1 MVSAINENRTL
12 SKEDSMKLQKEFA
25 DYNFLFRF
33 THFVSRN
40 RLYRGFDKISF
51 LGLRIIAM
59 ILGKINALKVYRKLH
74 RIWKFLY
81 PIDFLKDINTNKW
94 ADRFI
99 QFNIEIFFIITFL
112 LPAQTRKNINKFTK
126 VHGFEHIV
134 EALQKEKGVLIPSI
148 HIGQPIN
155 PISFLLNQR
164 VMINN
169 KKKKIFMVMLSSPSK
184 EFIFR
189 EVAKKWD
196 NIDVVITS
204 NFKHLKETI
213 RNHLKQNHCVVL
225 MQDYY
230 KKSQMRVPFI
240 FGSKKYDFL
249 VPCPQMISSF
259 HFDLGC
265 PIIPMLSLSE
275 TDLSKS
281 TTYFFEELN
290 LEKEKGRSDDNF
302 LKKKLQDFRNGQLSK
317 KEKFGLLTL
326 IINKL
331 LNPYILKYPFYW
343 EELFLFMKRTQ
354 FKIQYNE
361 IKSHYEFFNVTIN
374 RLKFFI
380 ENSYEP
386 NRDDIKLS
394 SILAE
399 IEKEL
404 QPLLLEEDDKFFLH
418 NKYIELGRLNGFDA
432 IEKVVRIVLSY
443 QNEFILKKYPRI
455 EILFKKL
462 LDCFKF

>member
-12 SKEDSMKLQKEFA
+12 NGKDNMKLQKEFT
-25 DYNFLFRF
+25 DYNPLFRF
-33 THFVSRN
+33 THFVYRN

-59 ILGKINALKVYRKLH
+59 LLGKMNAVKVYRKLH

-81 PIDFLKDINTNKW
+81 PTDFLKDINTNKW

-99 QFNIEIFFIITFL
+99 AFNIEIYFIITFL
-112 LPAQTRKNINKFTK
+112 LPAHTRHNINKFTK

-134 EALQKEKGVLIPSI
+134 KALQKEKGVLIPSI

-155 PISFLLNQR
+155 PISFLLNQK

-169 KKKKIFMVMLSSPSK
+169 KEQKIFMVMLSSPSK

-189 EVAKKWD
+189 EIAKKWG
-196 NIDVVITS
+196 NIDVVISS
-204 NFKHLKETI
+204 NFNHLQDTI
-213 RNHLKQNHCVVL
+213 RNHLKQNHVVVL

-230 KKSQMRVPFI
+230 KESQMRVPFI
-240 FGSKKYDFL
+240 YGSKKYDFL

-259 HFDLGC
+259 YFNLGC

-275 TDLSKS
+275 TDLSRS
-281 TTYFFEELN
+281 TTYFFKELN
-290 LEKEKGRSDDNF
+290 LENQKESVKDVL
-302 LKKKLQDFRNGQLSK
+302 LKKTLKDFSNGQLSK
-317 KEKFGLLTL
+317 KEKFGILTL

-343 EELFLFMKRTQ
+343 EELFLFKKRTQ
-354 FKIQYNE
+354 FKIQYPE
-361 IKSHYEFFNVTIN
+361 IKSYYEFFKVTIES
-374 RLKFFI
+374 LKLLV

-386 NRDDIKLS
+386 NRNDKNILL
-394 SILAE
+394 ILAE
-399 IEKEL
+399 IENEI
-404 QPLLLEEDDKFFLH
+404 QPLLLEEDDKFFLQ
-418 NKYIELGRLNGFDA
+418 KKFIELGRLNGHDA
-432 IEKVVRIVLSY
+432 IEKAVSIVLSY
-443 QNEFILKKYPRI
+443 QNEFILKNHPKI
-455 EILFKKL
+455 DLLFKKL
-462 LDCFKF
+462 LDC